1 MTSLKTK
8 KGFTTLEIIVAIGI
22 FMLILIPVMDFVQTI
37 ITSQDVMSAE
47 ATAQKEARKALEGLV
62 QETRNASV
70 SSIGSYVIAE
80 ATATSFTFY
89 SDIDS
94 DTYRERVRYFIS
106 DTNLNKGVIRPTG
119 NPLIYDVGSEVIT
132 TVTHNLTANQQPF
145 SYYDKNYIGT
155 NSALIFPVNV
165 TNIRMVKVR
174 LNIDQKANRSPE
186 PLTVETQVAIRNLK
200 YAN

>member
-1 MTSLKTK
+1 MIRLKTK

-62 QETRNASV
+62 KETRNASV

-155 NSALIFPVNV
+155 NSALTFPVNV

-186 PLTVETQVAIRNLK
+186 PLTVETQVSIRNLK